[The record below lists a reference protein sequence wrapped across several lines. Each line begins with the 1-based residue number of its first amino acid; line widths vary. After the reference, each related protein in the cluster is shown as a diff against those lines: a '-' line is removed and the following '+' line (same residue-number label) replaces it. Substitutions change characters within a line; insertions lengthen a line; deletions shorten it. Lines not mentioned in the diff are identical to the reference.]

1 MQANYPDMWRR
12 TKDKGPF
19 AIHTSI
25 HLSLQR
31 TFFIYH
37 PLKTFRW
44 NYPELEWCTR
54 YALSPFYPGGS
65 CALPRTQEF
74 KDPLLHGC
82 FTREGKTF
90 KTYVANRKK
99 QCETKTTAKFV
110 TKLVSFTR
118 HPRRWSSYCLA
129 GVFCLIHFDLEEWSA
144 HYRRLDLFKM
154 REIKERWQFKD
165 AQYRSSIITISSLL
179 PCHPHLSLIG
189 SRTSAVGKL
198 ADFAKLSTHVQGYH
212 LLRKFL
218 FGLQGEHKIIIT
230 IYFTSGRILEKS
242 DCEKSILPNS
252 HQSYISYKYMHSF
265 AALIHTSNSS
275 YLNLSFASRF
285 PCKNKCSPF
294 WKKCKLSSS

>member
-90 KTYVANRKK
+90 KTYVANKK
-99 QCETKTTAKFV
+99 TVRNENNDEVC
-110 TKLVSFTR
+110 
-118 HPRRWSSYCLA
+118 
-129 GVFCLIHFDLEEWSA
+129 
-144 HYRRLDLFKM
+144 
-154 REIKERWQFKD
+154 
-165 AQYRSSIITISSLL
+165 
-179 PCHPHLSLIG
+179 
-189 SRTSAVGKL
+189 
-198 ADFAKLSTHVQGYH
+198 
-212 LLRKFL
+212 
-218 FGLQGEHKIIIT
+218 
-230 IYFTSGRILEKS
+230 
-242 DCEKSILPNS
+242 
-252 HQSYISYKYMHSF
+252 YKAS
-265 AALIHTSNSS
+265 LIHTTSTP
-275 YLNLSFASRF
+275 LKQLLSGGRLLSHPLRF
-285 PCKNKCSPF
+285 RRMECSLPSF
-294 WKKCKLSSS
+294 RSI